1 MDTPGRKSLYTALS
15 NSMIGVLLLAGGAFG
30 LMADLLGPAWVLATF
45 ALMSAAGAATA
56 WQLREVQQ
64 EDGNSA

>member
-1 MDTPGRKSLYTALS
+1 
-15 NSMIGVLLLAGGAFG
+15 MIGVLLLAGGAFG